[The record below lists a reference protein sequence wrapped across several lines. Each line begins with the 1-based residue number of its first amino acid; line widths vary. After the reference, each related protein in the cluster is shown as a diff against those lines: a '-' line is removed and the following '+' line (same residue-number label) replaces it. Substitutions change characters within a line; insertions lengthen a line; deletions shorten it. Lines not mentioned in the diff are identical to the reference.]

1 MSGLLHT
8 KLCDVLGIRL
18 PIIQAGMAG
27 KITTPELVAAVSN
40 SGGLGM
46 LGAAYM
52 SPEQI
57 EEAIHK
63 IRQLTDKPFGINL
76 FCFTPSTEKGNVQN
90 ANQFLNSI
98 REQLNIPPGKEEL
111 NYMQNQEAQ
120 FDVVLEYRVPVLSLT
135 FGIPHSAVLQRA
147 KSLGI
152 KTKIMV
158 TTVKEALLAEE
169 AGIDLLVAQGG
180 DAGGHRGTF
189 EVEDNQ
195 GALVGTMSLIPQIV
209 DHTKLPVIAA
219 GGIVDG
225 RGLVASLALG
235 AQGVQVGTRF
245 LLAKEAGTHPS
256 YRQALTEGFG
266 EDTVVTTAFSG
277 RPARALKND
286 YVQQAQKQAFS
297 SLPYPY
303 QNVATQDIRQ
313 AAAKQNDPRFMSL
326 WAGQALGL
334 KQGENPVL
342 RNQPAAEI
350 IDEIVA
356 EAEGTI
362 RKLQNAK

>member
-1 MSGLLHT
+1 MSGLLQT
-8 KLCDVLGIRL
+8 KLCDVLGIRY
-18 PIIQAGMAG
+18 PIIQAEMAG

-40 SGGLGM
+40 HGGLGM

-57 EEAIHK
+57 EEAILK
-63 IRQLTDKPFGINL
+63 IKELTDKPFGVNL
-76 FCFTPSTEKGNVQN
+76 FCFTPSADKGNVQV
-90 ANQFLNSI
+90 ANQFLDPV
-98 REQLNIPPGKEEL
+98 RKQLDIPTGKDEL
-111 NYMQNQEAQ
+111 QYVHNQAAQ
-120 FDVVLEYRVPVLSLT
+120 FDAVLEHRVPVLSFT
-135 FGIPHSAVLQRA
+135 FGIPHSQIIDQA
-147 KSLGI
+147 KTLGI

-169 AGIDLLVAQGG
+169 AGIDLLVAQGS

-209 DHTKLPVIAA
+209 DHTNLPVIAA
-219 GGIVDG
+219 GGIMDG
-225 RGLVASLALG
+225 RGLIAALALG
-235 AQGVQVGTRF
+235 AQGVQMGTRF
-245 LLAKEAGTHPS
+245 LFAKEAGTHPS

-266 EDTVVTTAFSG
+266 DDTVVTTAFSG
-277 RPARALKND
+277 RPARALKNE
-286 YVQQAQKQAFS
+286 YIKQAQAQAFS

-334 KQGENPVL
+334 KQRENPVL

-350 IDEIVA
+350 LDEIVA
-356 EAEGTI
+356 EARSIIVNMQT
-362 RKLQNAK
+362 R